1 MSETKLEALTPRA
14 WHLPNGVELH
24 TVRAGHGAPLVLIH
38 GAMGDWRGWGAQWPA
53 LTPHFDCIAYSRRY
67 SHPNRNDM
75 PSPDH
80 GAFHEAEDLALL
92 LDAMDIREPV
102 ILVGSSYGGFVA
114 LALAARH
121 PERVRAVVAV
131 EPPMMKYAERHARG
145 APVVQAFRR
154 DVIEP
159 ARIAFAAGDDL
170 KASQIMTA
178 GIGGAGAPPAG
189 SEAMTRR
196 MQNMRAMKML
206 NLSSDE
212 FPWIAPETLQA
223 LPMPVMLLSGA
234 NTPPVHAAIFEAVC
248 EAMPAARV
256 HKVPGSGHSVSREQ
270 PEAFNALALDFLAS
284 YMSTLRTT
292 RPIPL
297 AKSTA

>member
-1 MSETKLEALTPRA
+1 MGATDRMAGLRLEDLTPQA
-14 WHLPNGVELH
+14 WHLSHGVELH
-24 TVRAGHGAPLVLIH
+24 TVRAGQGRPMVLIH
-38 GAMGDWRGWGAQWPA
+38 GAMGDWRGWGGQWPV
-53 LTPHFDCIAYSRRY
+53 LTRQFDCISYSRRY

-80 GAFHEAEDLALL
+80 GALHEAEDLRLL
-92 LDAMDIREPV
+92 LEAMDLREPV

-121 PERVRAVVAV
+121 PHLVRAVVAV
-131 EPPMMKYAERHARG
+131 EPPMMKYAERSARG
-145 APVVQAFRR
+145 GAVVQAFRR
-154 DVIEP
+154 EVIDP
-159 ARIAFAAGDDL
+159 ARVAFAAGDDL
-170 KASQIMTA
+170 RASQIMTA

-212 FPWIAPETLQA
+212 FPWISPEELQA
-223 LPMPVMLLSGA
+223 LPMPVMLLSGE

-248 EAMPAARV
+248 EAMPAARK
-256 HKVPGSGHSVSREQ
+256 HKVPGSGHSVSRDQ
-270 PEAFNALALDFLAS
+270 PETFNKLVLEFLGAQD
-284 YMSTLRTT
+284 
-292 RPIPL
+292 
-297 AKSTA
+297 